1 MGISL
6 IKQKSDKRSSSGQS
20 EKKKMS
26 QLVIKGILC
35 ENIFYPP
42 PSKKKK
48 KGGDFSPLGEG
59 RCASV
64 PVLLANRVSV
74 DT

>member
-20 EKKKMS
+20 EKEKMS
-26 QLVIKGILC
+26 QLVIKGILH
-35 ENIFYPP
+35 ENIFHLPP
-42 PSKKKK
+42 PSKKK
-48 KGGDFSPLGEG
+48 GGFSPLGEG

>member
-20 EKKKMS
+20 EKEKMS
-26 QLVIKGILC
+26 QLVIKGILR
-35 ENIFYPP
+35 ENIFHPP
-42 PSKKKK
+42 QK
-48 KGGDFSPLGEG
+48 KGVFSPLGEG

>member
-20 EKKKMS
+20 EKEKMS
-26 QLVIKGILC
+26 QLVIKGILR
-35 ENIFYPP
+35 ENIFHPP
-42 PSKKKK
+42 PPK
-48 KGGDFSPLGEG
+48 KGVFSPLGEG

>member
-20 EKKKMS
+20 EKEKMS
-26 QLVIKGILC
+26 QLVIKGILR
-35 ENIFYPP
+35 ENIFHPP
-42 PSKKKK
+42 K
-48 KGGDFSPLGEG
+48 KGVFSPLGEG